1 MVGWFLHRVPRHRKK
16 VVPVV
21 VVVVR
26 LAVVGRWGRV
36 RSTVVVVVVVV
47 PLPRQVG
54 DRVQRVRSHR
64 RGLEWWWGSPL
75 GVEHRHTEEGVVV
88 LVAVVGSRVVVL
100 VEVVGSKVVLAV
112 EDKLLVAGVVVPVAA
127 VVVLVVVAVVVREVA
142 RVPQGTTAPQR
153 VVF

>member
-1 MVGWFLHRVPRHRKK
+1 MVGWFLHRVPRHRRK

-36 RSTVVVVVVVV
+36 RSTVVVVVM
-47 PLPRQVG
+47 PLPRQVGG

-64 RGLEWWWGSPL
+64 RGLAWWWGSPL
-75 GVEHRHTEEGVVV
+75 GVERHTEEGVVV
-88 LVAVVGSRVVVL
+88 LVEVGSKVVVL
-100 VEVVGSKVVLAV
+100 VEVVGSKVVVLAAV
-112 EDKLLVAGVVVPVAA
+112 EDKLLVA
-127 VVVLVVVAVVVREVA
+127 VVVLVVVAEVVREVA
-142 RVPQGTTAPQR
+142 RVPQGTTAPQQ

>member
-1 MVGWFLHRVPRHRKK
+1 MVGWFLHRVPRHRRK

-75 GVEHRHTEEGVVV
+75 GVEHHTEEGVVV
-88 LVAVVGSRVVVL
+88 LV
-100 VEVVGSKVVLAV
+100 EVGSKVVVLAAV
-112 EDKLLVAGVVVPVAA
+112 EDKLLVA
-127 VVVLVVVAVVVREVA
+127 VVVLVVVAEVVREVA
-142 RVPQGTTAPQR
+142 RVPQGTTAPQQ